1 MMKIKSFSIL
11 IIPSITCL
19 LAFSAC
25 NSKKNAET
33 GTSTNSDSTAVI
45 TFTEVEH
52 DFGTITQGEKV
63 SHAFKFKNT
72 GSTDL
77 LIISAQGSC
86 GCTVPSYPREPIVPG
101 KEANVDVVFDSDG
114 KSGKVEK
121 TVTLLTNCVPNTN
134 VLTIHASI
142 IASKENESK

>member
-1 MMKIKSFSIL
+1 MKLKTFSIL
-11 IIPSITCL
+11 IIPSIACL

-25 NSKKNAET
+25 NSKKNAES
-33 GTSTNSDSTAVI
+33 GTLTNSDTTALI

-63 SHAFKFKNT
+63 THAFKFQNT

-86 GCTVPSYPREPIVPG
+86 GCTVPSYPKEPIAPR

-121 TVTLLTNCVPNTN
+121 TVTLLTNCIPNTN
-134 VLTIHASI
+134 VLTIHANI
-142 IASKENESK
+142 IVPEKNK

>member
-1 MMKIKSFSIL
+1 MKIKTFPIL
-11 IIPSITCL
+11 IIPSIACL

-25 NSKKNAET
+25 NSKKNAES
-33 GTSTNSDSTAVI
+33 GTLINSDTTAVI

-63 SHAFKFKNT
+63 THAFKFKNT
-72 GSTDL
+72 GSTNL

-86 GCTVPSYPREPIVPG
+86 GCTVPSYPKEPISPG

-121 TVTLLTNCVPNTN
+121 TVTLLTNCIPNTN
-134 VLTIHASI
+134 VLTIHANI
-142 IASKENESK
+142 RVPEENK

>member
-1 MMKIKSFSIL
+1 MNLRLFSHPIATVIIFL
-11 IIPSITCL
+11 IT
-19 LAFSAC
+19 FSAC
-25 NSKKNAET
+25 NTANKEESVNT
-33 GTSTNSDSTAVI
+33 THSDTTAVI

-63 SHAFKFKNT
+63 THAFKFKNT
-72 GSTDL
+72 GNIDL

-86 GCTVPSYPREPIVPG
+86 GCTVPSYPKEPIAPG
-101 KEANVDVVFDSDG
+101 KEANVDVVFDSNG

-134 VLTIHASI
+134 VLTIHANI
-142 IASKENESK
+142 IAPETNESK

>member
-1 MMKIKSFSIL
+1 MKLKIFFAIGIFTIACFVTFSSCNNKNVSANIK
-11 IIPSITCL
+11 
-19 LAFSAC
+19 
-25 NSKKNAET
+25 
-33 GTSTNSDSTAVI
+33 SDSTSAI
-45 TFTEVEH
+45 TFTEENY

-63 SHAFKFKNT
+63 SHSFKFKNT

-86 GCTVPSYPREPIVPG
+86 GCTVPSYPKEPIAPG
-101 KEANVDVVFDSDG
+101 KESNVDVVFDSDG

-134 VLTIHASI
+134 VLTIHSNI
-142 IASKENESK
+142 VTPEENK